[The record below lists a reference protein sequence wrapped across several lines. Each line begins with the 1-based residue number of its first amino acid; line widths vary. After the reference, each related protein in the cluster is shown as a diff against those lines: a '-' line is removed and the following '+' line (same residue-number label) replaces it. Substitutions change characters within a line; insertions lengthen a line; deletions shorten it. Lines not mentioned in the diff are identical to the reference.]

1 MEPDVNV
8 TELID
13 SQGLNRAQIA
23 IVVLCGLIAVFDGL
37 DLQAIGL
44 AAPAMA
50 ADLHIAPRALGP
62 VLSAALAGLAV
73 GAFSL
78 GLAADRVGRK
88 RVLIGSTLCFGA
100 FTLCTAFASSMNELL
115 IIRFCTGLG
124 LGGAMPSFISLGAEY
139 VPRRFRATVV
149 SGLWAGFP
157 IGGVIG
163 GLLASRLIP
172 HWGWPSIFWVG
183 GALPLLLA
191 AVLGFVLPESIGFL
205 VSRNASPQRIARL
218 LARVCPGA
226 HPRPDA
232 RFVLGEERAPGVPVR
247 HLFRAGRGVGTVLLW
262 VSFFIAFMMLVTN
275 SAWSPTL
282 LRAEGIEVAQS
293 AIAMATFN
301 FGSVIGTSLA
311 GWLISRLGV
320 VGVPDR
326 IGGAVLPDGDPLH
339 GGRLVDGNG
348 ADRFLCRPA
357 RGRRLGRCGP
367 ADRLRL
373 CRRRG
378 PGIGCSA
385 HHRALWLALRPR
397 PGEGSAGG
405 GGRDAQPERGPLAT
419 AHGPTPPAEDVHLP
433 RPYPRKRGVCERV
446 SPLKGVSSH
455 RKPVSRQSP
464 HFGGCGGVPARSDR
478 RIILPARLVEP
489 NLDPQANTSSLR
501 PALGGRAPNA
511 RAKVWGRRALRSP
524 PRVRAPPRYRL
535 RRIC

>member
-62 VLSAALAGLAV
+62 VFSAALAGLAV

-218 LARVCPGA
+218 LARVCPRA
-226 HPRPDA
+226 HPSPDA

-320 VGVPDR
+320 VGVLPLSC
-326 IGGAVLPDGDPLH
+326 IGGAMAIGSVGYAAHSVLLVTFLEGLFGLFLGCASSGLIVSAALFYPTAIRSTGV
-339 GGRLVDGNG
+339 GWSMGMGR
-348 ADRFLCRPA
+348 
-357 RGRRLGRCGP
+357 
-367 ADRLRL
+367 
-373 CRRRG
+373 
-378 PGIGCSA
+378 IGSFV
-385 HHRALWLALRPR
+385 
-397 PGEGSAGG
+397 
-405 GGRDAQPERGPLAT
+405 GPLVVGAWVG
-419 AHGPTPPAEDVHLP
+419 AG
-433 RPYPRKRGVCERV
+433 RPIASVFV
-446 SPLKGVSSH
+446 AV
-455 RKPVSRQSP
+455 
-464 HFGGCGGVPARSDR
+464 GVPA
-478 RIILPARLVEP
+478 LV
-489 NLDPQANTSSLR
+489 A
-501 PALGGRAPNA
+501 ALTTALFGWRYGRAQ
-511 RAKVWGRRALRSP
+511 AKA
-524 PRVRAPPRYRL
+524 APAAAGGMLSLNEAP
-535 RRIC
+535 

>member
-1 MEPDVNV
+1 MEPDINV
-8 TELID
+8 MELID
-13 SQGLNRAQIA
+13 SQRLNRAQIA
-23 IVVLCGLIAVFDGL
+23 IVGLCGLIAVFDGL

-62 VLSAALAGLAV
+62 VFSAALAGLAV

-78 GLAADRVGRK
+78 GLAADRIGRK

-100 FTLCTAFASSMNELL
+100 FTLCTAFASSLNELL

-172 HWGWPSIFWVG
+172 HWGWPSLFWVG

-226 HPRPDA
+226 HPRPNA
-232 RFVLGEERAPGVPVR
+232 RFVLGEERAPGVPVS

-282 LRAEGIEVAQS
+282 LRTEGIEVAQS

-320 VGVPDR
+320 VGVLSVSC
-326 IGGAVLPDGDPLH
+326 IGGAMAIGSVGYAAHSVLLVTFLEGLFGLFLGCTSSGLIVSAALFYPTAIRSTGV
-339 GGRLVDGNG
+339 GWSMGMGR
-348 ADRFLCRPA
+348 
-357 RGRRLGRCGP
+357 
-367 ADRLRL
+367 
-373 CRRRG
+373 
-378 PGIGCSA
+378 IGSFV
-385 HHRALWLALRPR
+385 
-397 PGEGSAGG
+397 
-405 GGRDAQPERGPLAT
+405 GPLVVGALVGAGWPIASVFVAVGAPALVAALTTALFGWRYGRAEAKPAT
-419 AHGPTPPAEDVHLP
+419 AAG
-433 RPYPRKRGVCERV
+433 
-446 SPLKGVSSH
+446 
-455 RKPVSRQSP
+455 
-464 HFGGCGGVPARSDR
+464 
-478 RIILPARLVEP
+478 RIL
-489 NLDPQANTSSLR
+489 SLNE
-501 PALGGRAPNA
+501 AP
-511 RAKVWGRRALRSP
+511 
-524 PRVRAPPRYRL
+524 
-535 RRIC
+535 

>member
-62 VLSAALAGLAV
+62 VFSAALAGLAV

-218 LARVCPGA
+218 FARVCPGA

-320 VGVPDR
+320 VGVLPLSC
-326 IGGAVLPDGDPLH
+326 IGGAMAIGSVGYAAHSVLLVTFLEGLFGLFLGCASSGLIVSAALFYPTAIRSTGV
-339 GGRLVDGNG
+339 GWSMGMGR
-348 ADRFLCRPA
+348 
-357 RGRRLGRCGP
+357 
-367 ADRLRL
+367 
-373 CRRRG
+373 
-378 PGIGCSA
+378 IGSFV
-385 HHRALWLALRPR
+385 
-397 PGEGSAGG
+397 
-405 GGRDAQPERGPLAT
+405 GPLVVGAWVG
-419 AHGPTPPAEDVHLP
+419 AG
-433 RPYPRKRGVCERV
+433 RPIASVFV
-446 SPLKGVSSH
+446 AI
-455 RKPVSRQSP
+455 
-464 HFGGCGGVPARSDR
+464 GVPA
-478 RIILPARLVEP
+478 LV
-489 NLDPQANTSSLR
+489 A
-501 PALGGRAPNA
+501 ALTTALFGWRYGRAQ
-511 RAKVWGRRALRSP
+511 AKA
-524 PRVRAPPRYRL
+524 APAAAGGMLSLNEAP
-535 RRIC
+535 

>member
-62 VLSAALAGLAV
+62 VFSAALAGLAV

-320 VGVPDR
+320 VGVLPLSC
-326 IGGAVLPDGDPLH
+326 IGGAMAIGSVGYAAHSVLLVTFLEGLFGLFLGCASSGLIVSAALFYPTAIRSTGV
-339 GGRLVDGNG
+339 GWSMGMGR
-348 ADRFLCRPA
+348 
-357 RGRRLGRCGP
+357 
-367 ADRLRL
+367 
-373 CRRRG
+373 
-378 PGIGCSA
+378 IGSFV
-385 HHRALWLALRPR
+385 
-397 PGEGSAGG
+397 
-405 GGRDAQPERGPLAT
+405 GPLVVGAWVG
-419 AHGPTPPAEDVHLP
+419 AG
-433 RPYPRKRGVCERV
+433 RPIASVFV
-446 SPLKGVSSH
+446 AV
-455 RKPVSRQSP
+455 
-464 HFGGCGGVPARSDR
+464 GVPA
-478 RIILPARLVEP
+478 LV
-489 NLDPQANTSSLR
+489 A
-501 PALGGRAPNA
+501 ALTTALFGWRYGRAQ
-511 RAKVWGRRALRSP
+511 AKA
-524 PRVRAPPRYRL
+524 APAAAGGMLSLNEAP
-535 RRIC
+535 